1 MLETFSSSA
10 REHER
15 IFPLRTL
22 GIFVLWLLLLFRV
35 VDGFDKNVLLW
46 FLYFFFACLQREK
59 LLSHSNGRTHDHW
72 KEEQTKNENII
83 LYSIVLVINK

>member
-1 MLETFSSSA
+1 MFETFSSSA

-46 FLYFFFACLQREK
+46 FLYFFCLLAKRK
-59 LLSHSNGRTHDHW
+59 
-72 KEEQTKNENII
+72 
-83 LYSIVLVINK
+83 VVIAF

>member
-1 MLETFSSSA
+1 MFETFSSSA

-15 IFPLRTL
+15 IFPVRTL

-46 FLYFFFACLQREK
+46 FLYFFFFFFF
-59 LLSHSNGRTHDHW
+59 
-72 KEEQTKNENII
+72 
-83 LYSIVLVINK
+83 

>member
-1 MLETFSSSA
+1 MFETFSSSA

-35 VDGFDKNVLLW
+35 VDGVDKNVLLW
-46 FLYFFFACLQREK
+46 FLYFFLPACKEKSCYRIVTEEPMSTGKKSKQRMK
-59 LLSHSNGRTHDHW
+59 T
-72 KEEQTKNENII
+72 
-83 LYSIVLVINK
+83 